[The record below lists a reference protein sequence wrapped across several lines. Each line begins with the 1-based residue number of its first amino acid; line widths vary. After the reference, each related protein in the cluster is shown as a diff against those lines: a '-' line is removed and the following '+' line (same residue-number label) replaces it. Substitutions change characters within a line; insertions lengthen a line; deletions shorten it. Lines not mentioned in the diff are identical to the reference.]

1 MCEAS
6 WRARPG
12 LAWLSG
18 TLRSAFSAECL
29 AASLFTAI
37 AWGFTTS
44 PQLLPDFYIYRLGSE
59 LALQGQSPYNL
70 ATIRAQVA
78 VQFPDPEPSP
88 DSFVNNCGYF
98 LPPQALMVF
107 APWAFMPWGM
117 AKVVWVVVQGAAAF
131 AIALL
136 PRAWLPTAGPAN
148 RSLIGRLLPFLL
160 LLNFLTLGVA
170 MVGQTTVLTTGCIAA
185 GLWCWSRPSRLGF
198 WLGVLLWSVPFIK
211 PHVALPLIPLAWYL
225 GGWKRAAALVGVV
238 AAFNLLG
245 GWLVSGS
252 PEFLQDYFD
261 FLRDSHRAVVFNQA
275 ARNYEITSWN
285 RLLLV
290 ATDWLMAQPVVIEQT
305 ASITLA
311 AYGVWG
317 GMVLVRCA
325 VAGQKPAAAWVLA
338 AAAVAAVGCPQVLG
352 YEALIL
358 VLTVPWIR
366 DLFTVGSPWIGT
378 VAAVALGLQ
387 AIPLQVLAPIGFDF
401 HRPLAVAVLAL
412 AVGVGLLPR
421 RDLP

>member
-1 MCEAS
+1 
-6 WRARPG
+6 
-12 LAWLSG
+12 LLSDVS
-18 TLRSAFSAECL
+18 RSACRAEWL
-29 AASLFTAI
+29 AAAVFTAI
-37 AWGFTTS
+37 AWGFATS

-70 ATIRAQVA
+70 ATIRAHVA
-78 VQFPDPEPSP
+78 AQFPDPEPTP

-98 LPPQALMVF
+98 LPPQALIVF
-107 APWAFMPWGM
+107 APLAVVPWGM
-117 AKVVWVVVQGAAAF
+117 AKVAWVLVQGAAAF

-136 PRAWLPTAGPAN
+136 PWALLPTPMPAN
-148 RSLIGRLLPFLL
+148 PSLIGRLLPFLL

-170 MVGQTTVLTTGCIAA
+170 MVGQTAVLTTGCIAA
-185 GLWCWSRPSRLGF
+185 GLWCWSRSSRLGF

-238 AAFNLLG
+238 AAFTLLG

-252 PEFLQDYFD
+252 PEFLGDYFE

-285 RLLLV
+285 RLLFV
-290 ATDWLMAQPVVIEQT
+290 ATERLMAQPVVIEQT
-305 ASITLA
+305 ATITLA
-311 AYGVWG
+311 AYGVWCG
-317 GMVLVRCA
+317 LVLVRCA
-325 VAGQKPAAAWVLA
+325 AVGQKPAASWVLA

-366 DLFTVGSPWIGT
+366 DLFTVGSVWVGM

-387 AIPLQVLAPIGFDF
+387 AIPIQVLAPVGFDF

-412 AVGVGLLPR
+412 AVGFGLLPR
-421 RDLP
+421 RDTL